1 MKVLRESSYS
11 KNMANIFSIS
21 LEHFIKHKALDFE

>member
-11 KNMANIFSIS
+11 KNMADIFSIS
-21 LEHFIKHKALDFE
+21 LEHFIKHKPLTFE

>member
-1 MKVLRESSYS
+1 MKVLRESS
-11 KNMANIFSIS
+11 KNMADIFSIS